1 MTSSFEGWPLV
12 LIEAQAAGVVPIA
25 FACSGGVRRIV
36 GSDCRK
42 GILVAPFNEKQYAAE
57 LAALMH
63 DEALR
68 RSMQPAMIASVSDF
82 SLESIGQEWDRM
94 LGELT
99 GE

>member
-1 MTSSFEGWPLV
+1 M
-12 LIEAQAAGVVPIA
+12 
-25 FACSGGVRRIV
+25 R
-36 GSDCRK
+36 
-42 GILVAPFNEKQYAAE
+42 
-57 LAALMH
+57 

-68 RSMQPAMIASVSDF
+68 CSMQPAMIASVSDF